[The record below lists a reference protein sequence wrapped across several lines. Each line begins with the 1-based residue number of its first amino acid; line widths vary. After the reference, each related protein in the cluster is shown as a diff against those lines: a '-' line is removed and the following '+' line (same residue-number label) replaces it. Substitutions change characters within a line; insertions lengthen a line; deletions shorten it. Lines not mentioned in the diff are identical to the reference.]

1 MKRIGLIGGLSWQST
16 VDYYRIINE
25 ESAKRLGGLNNVESI
40 VYSVNLNEML
50 EHMGK
55 GEVEILGGK
64 FAAVGKKL
72 EEAGADLIVLCTNTM
87 HAACTQ
93 LEESIHVPF
102 IHIADATADEIKR
115 LGLHKVGLMGTPFT
129 MGQDFYKG
137 RLRDKHG
144 IEVIVPQES
153 EWNEIYRVIQEE
165 LTFGILKD
173 ESRKY
178 FLSVIEELRSR
189 GAEGVILGCTEIPM
203 LIKQTDTDLPVL
215 DTTALHAMA
224 AVRLAEELD
233 K

>member
-1 MKRIGLIGGLSWQST
+1 M
-16 VDYYRIINE
+16 
-25 ESAKRLGGLNNVESI
+25 
-40 VYSVNLNEML
+40 
-50 EHMGK
+50 
-55 GEVEILGGK
+55 
-64 FAAVGKKL
+64 
-72 EEAGADLIVLCTNTM
+72 
-87 HAACTQ
+87 
-93 LEESIHVPF
+93 PF

>member
-1 MKRIGLIGGLSWQST
+1 MRCWNTWAREKWRSW
-16 VDYYRIINE
+16 
-25 ESAKRLGGLNNVESI
+25 
-40 VYSVNLNEML
+40 
-50 EHMGK
+50 
-55 GEVEILGGK
+55 GGK

-87 HAACTQ
+87 HAACAQ

-215 DTTALHAMA
+215 DTTALQPWQQCAWQRSWTSKKLLARTAAMGCCPCFY
-224 AVRLAEELD
+224 AEKGRWERIWIDSSGSTLL
-233 K
+233 

>member
-87 HAACTQ
+87 HAACGQ

>member
-1 MKRIGLIGGLSWQST
+1 
-16 VDYYRIINE
+16 
-25 ESAKRLGGLNNVESI
+25 
-40 VYSVNLNEML
+40 
-50 EHMGK
+50 
-55 GEVEILGGK
+55 
-64 FAAVGKKL
+64 
-72 EEAGADLIVLCTNTM
+72 
-87 HAACTQ
+87 
-93 LEESIHVPF
+93 
-102 IHIADATADEIKR
+102 
-115 LGLHKVGLMGTPFT
+115 MGTPFT

-203 LIKQTDTDLPVL
+203 LIKQNDTDLPVL

>member
-25 ESAKRLGGLNNVESI
+25 ESARRLGGLNNVESI
-40 VYSVNLNEML
+40 AYSVNLNEML
-50 EHMGK
+50 EHMGR
-55 GEVEILGGK
+55 GEVDILEEK

-72 EEAGADLIVLCTNTM
+72 EQAGADLIVLCTNTM
-87 HAACTQ
+87 HAASAR
-93 LEESIHVPF
+93 LEREINIPF

-137 RLRDKHG
+137 RLTEKYG
-144 IEVIVPQES
+144 IEVIVPQEG
-153 EWNEIYRVIQEE
+153 EWEEIYRVIQEE
-165 LTFGILKD
+165 LTFGILKE

-178 FLSVIEELRSR
+178 FLSVMEELRAR

-203 LIKQTDTDLPVL
+203 LIKQSDTDLPVL

-224 AVRLAEELD
+224 AVRLTEELER
-233 K
+233 

>member
-87 HAACTQ
+87 HAACAQ

-144 IEVIVPQES
+144 IEVI
-153 EWNEIYRVIQEE
+153 VIQEE

>member
-87 HAACTQ
+87 YAACAQ

>member
-55 GEVEILGGK
+55 GGVEILGGK

-87 HAACTQ
+87 HAACAQ
-93 LEESIHVPF
+93 LEEGIHVPF

>member
-87 HAACTQ
+87 HAACAQ

-115 LGLHKVGLMGTPFT
+115 LGLHKVGLMGTPVPPWVRT
-129 MGQDFYKG
+129 ST
-137 RLRDKHG
+137 RAACG
-144 IEVIVPQES
+144 IS
-153 EWNEIYRVIQEE
+153 
-165 LTFGILKD
+165 TA
-173 ESRKY
+173 
-178 FLSVIEELRSR
+178 LRSSCPR
-189 GAEGVILGCTEIPM
+189 RASGTRSTG
-203 LIKQTDTDLPVL
+203 
-215 DTTALHAMA
+215 
-224 AVRLAEELD
+224 
-233 K
+233 

>member
-87 HAACTQ
+87 HAACAQ

-153 EWNEIYRVIQEE
+153 EWNEIYP
-165 LTFGILKD
+165 
-173 ESRKY
+173 
-178 FLSVIEELRSR
+178 VIEELRSR